1 MKKFMAMAVAA
12 CCALLVF
19 VGCGSS
25 YKDGAYKAQYK
36 DADEHGWTEFVEVTV
51 KDGKV
56 SDVTF
61 DAKNADGKL
70 KSQDAEYKSYMEAT
84 GTWPEKFYGDI
95 AEQYKE
101 KQSAEKMDAV
111 AGATNSSDS
120 FKVLMTELEKSMKEG
135 NTDTI
140 TVEASK

>member
-56 SDVTF
+56 T
-61 DAKNADGKL
+61 DGKL

-120 FKVLMTELEKSMKEG
+120 FKVLMTELEQSMKEG